1 MENEIP
7 KLDLPEDVITGRL
20 MDTNILSLYTNFPC
34 RLKAKIFVFCKKGNI
49 EASINMENYVI
60 KGNCIAIVPHGSIL
74 KVNKIEDDIELYF
87 IGFSSSFL
95 KQINPVKSIVDT
107 HYAIKRK
114 PVLEL
119 NPKIAQVV
127 YENIEPFVRT
137 QEEGAILNKDFNRHI
152 FMAIMYGLGILYEN
166 EKPNSELLSTNERI
180 TQDFSQAVMDNYIKE
195 RNVSFY
201 ANLLRI
207 TPAYLSTIIKQTTG
221 KTCTDIIAEMVI
233 MDAKAQL
240 KSTNLPIQEIAYSL
254 NFTNVSFFGKYFKR
268 HVGIGPLE
276 YRKGGSDRGQVDKEE
291 VVSKRKE

>member
-34 RLKAKIFVFCKKGNI
+34 RLKAKIFVFCKKGKI
-49 EASINMENYVI
+49 EASINMENYMI
-60 KGNCIAIVPHGSIL
+60 KENCIVIVPHGSIL
-74 KVNKIEDDIELYF
+74 KINNIEGEIELYF

-119 NPKIAQVV
+119 NPKIAQAV

-180 TQDFSQAVMDNYIKE
+180 TQDFSQAVMNNYINE
-195 RNVSFY
+195 RSVSFY
-201 ANLLRI
+201 ADLLRI

-276 YRKGGSDRGQVDKEE
+276 YRKGGSDRGQEK
-291 VVSKRKE
+291 S

>member
-34 RLKAKIFVFCKKGNI
+34 RLKAKIFAFCKKGDI

-60 KGNCIAIVPHGSIL
+60 KENCIAIVPHGSIL
-74 KVNKIEDDIELYF
+74 KINKIEGEIELYF

-119 NPKIAQVV
+119 NPKIAQAV

-276 YRKGGSDRGQVDKEE
+276 YRKGGSDRGQVDKET
-291 VVSKRKE
+291 S

>member
-1 MENEIP
+1 MAAE
-7 KLDLPEDVITGRL
+7 
-20 MDTNILSLYTNFPC
+20 SLTRSSAIN
-34 RLKAKIFVFCKKGNI
+34 LING
-49 EASINMENYVI
+49 SIDSFMFSHACYCTSNME
-60 KGNCIAIVPHGSIL
+60 SL
-74 KVNKIEDDIELYF
+74 SEDDIELYF

-119 NPKIAQVV
+119 NPKIAQAV

-276 YRKGGSDRGQVDKEE
+276 YRKGGNDRGQVDKET
-291 VVSKRKE
+291 S

>member
-74 KVNKIEDDIELYF
+74 KINKIEDDIELYF

-119 NPKIAQVV
+119 NPKIARAV

-180 TQDFSQAVMDNYIKE
+180 TQDFGQAVMDNYIKE

-207 TPAYLSTIIKQTTG
+207 TPAYLSTIVKQTTG

-276 YRKGGSDRGQVDKEE
+276 YRKGGNDRGQVDKET
-291 VVSKRKE
+291 S

>member
-20 MDTNILSLYTNFPC
+20 MNTNILSLYTNFPC

-74 KVNKIEDDIELYF
+74 KINKIEDDIELYF

-119 NPKIAQVV
+119 NPKIAQAV

-137 QEEGAILNKDFNRHI
+137 QEEGAILNNDFNRHI

-180 TQDFSQAVMDNYIKE
+180 TQNFSQAVMDNYIKE

-268 HVGIGPLE
+268 HVGTGPLE
-276 YRKGGSDRGQVDKEE
+276 YRKGGNDRGQEK
-291 VVSKRKE
+291 S

>member
-1 MENEIP
+1 
-7 KLDLPEDVITGRL
+7 

-74 KVNKIEDDIELYF
+74 KINKIEDDIELYF

-119 NPKIAQVV
+119 NPKIAQAV

-180 TQDFSQAVMDNYIKE
+180 TQNFSQAVMDNYIKE

-276 YRKGGSDRGQVDKEE
+276 YRKGGNDRGQVDKET
-291 VVSKRKE
+291 S

>member
-20 MDTNILSLYTNFPC
+20 MNTNILSLYTNFPC

-74 KVNKIEDDIELYF
+74 KINKIEDDIELYF

-119 NPKIAQVV
+119 NPKIAQAV

-137 QEEGAILNKDFNRHI
+137 QEEGAILNNDFNRHI

-180 TQDFSQAVMDNYIKE
+180 TQNFSQAVMDNYIKE

-276 YRKGGSDRGQVDKEE
+276 YRKGGNDRDKKKVNE
-291 VVSKRKE
+291 R

>member
-74 KVNKIEDDIELYF
+74 KINKIEDDIELYF

-119 NPKIAQVV
+119 NPKIAQAV
-127 YENIEPFVRT
+127 YENIEPFVRI

-276 YRKGGSDRGQVDKEE
+276 YRKGGNDRGQVDKET
-291 VVSKRKE
+291 S